1 MLRPAVISLFCLLT
15 SLCVPAADPAPGLMS
30 DQEARQT
37 LEESPWS
44 RPFVW
49 SRVEGADDFYH
60 AFQTQVSPRITVTVQ
75 LFSAHPVREAYAVQ
89 SARGNPALL
98 KKWEWFYT
106 QEFADEIVISWMID
120 CSEASSPDF
129 RDFMAQLNTLPAAEW
144 RKDTCLLT
152 DTGRRVYL
160 KDYLP
165 PTPDGTGAKF
175 IFPRFADDGQPLVTT
190 DVRALEFHALPLVI
204 ASNQPTGYVLNRCQA
219 RGRDSATEAMV
230 RDMKR
235 EQNSTLRVKV
245 AFDLEKC
252 RYHGQTEY

>member
-1 MLRPAVISLFCLLT
+1 MLRPTVIILCCLLT

-30 DQEARQT
+30 AREARQT
-37 LEESPWS
+37 LAESPWAC
-44 RPFVW
+44 PFTW

-60 AFQTQVSPRITVTVQ
+60 AFQTKVSPRITVTVQ
-75 LFSAHPVREAYAVQ
+75 LFSARPVREAYAVQ
-89 SARGNPALL
+89 SAHGDPALL

-106 QEFADEIVISWMID
+106 QEFADEIVVSWMIH
-120 CSEASSPDF
+120 CSESSSPDF
-129 RDFMAQLNTLPAAEW
+129 RDFMDQLTARSAAEW
-144 RKDTCLLT
+144 RKDTFLLT

-175 IFPRFADDGQPLVTT
+175 IFPRHADDGQPLVGA

-204 ASNQPTGYVLNRCQA
+204 ASNQPTGYLLNRCQA
-219 RGRDSATEAMV
+219 RGRESATEAMV

-252 RYHGQTEY
+252 RYHGQTAY